1 MTELE
6 KSVIRQIANE
16 TGYSVTL
23 VTNAFLKANR
33 NKSKTI
39 QLLKESKLTT
49 MTRADAYKIRK

>member
-6 KSVIRQIANE
+6 KSIIQQISKE
-16 TGYSVTL
+16 TGYSITL

-39 QLLKESKLTT
+39 QLLRESKNTT
-49 MTRADAYKIRK
+49 MDRSNISRRK